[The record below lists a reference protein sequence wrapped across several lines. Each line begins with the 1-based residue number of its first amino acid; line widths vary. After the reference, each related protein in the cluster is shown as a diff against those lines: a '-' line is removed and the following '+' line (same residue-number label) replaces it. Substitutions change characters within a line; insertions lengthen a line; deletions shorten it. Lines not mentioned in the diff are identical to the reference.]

1 LTGDPDKVN
10 ELTSTKDW
18 RCEENC
24 LESWKS
30 YRLRAREP
38 AGMTYRVGV
47 DIGGT
52 FTDFCVLGEASGD
65 IRTLKVLSRPDQ
77 PGAEVMEGLKE
88 LERRYGIRPAEISYF
103 THGTTVGVNTVI
115 QRRGVALA
123 LFTTEGF
130 EDVLEVARLKM
141 PDPYDLFSRR
151 PEPLSPRERVFGIR
165 ERVLAD
171 GTVDTPVDAGSVVA
185 AIDRAKAD
193 GAQAV
198 VVAFLHSYANAANER
213 RVRELILE
221 RAPEMSITLSSE
233 VWPVIREYERTVTA
247 TVAGYVQAR
256 VATYLSTW
264 QAALKDAGVACEPMI
279 TKSNGGVM
287 RAELGKTAPIQML
300 LSGTAS
306 GVIGASR
313 IAEQTGVSSVLSF
326 DVGGTSADVA
336 IIHDG
341 KPAFGTGERV
351 GDFQIHIPTV
361 SVSSIGAGGGSIARV
376 DEFNVLKV
384 GPESA
389 GSNPGPACHGRG
401 GTNATITDAYAVC
414 GFLGSGDL
422 GYGAVTLDL
431 ARARQAV
438 GEIACK
444 LGMGTEEAAEAIIK
458 VSVSGMFLEISKL
471 FSRHGAD
478 PRHFALLPF
487 GGAGPMTAC
496 LLARDLGL
504 GRIIVPPTPGVLA
517 AFGGLVADIRNDFI
531 RTAFVDL
538 SAPGLAEIKGHAKA
552 LAQQART
559 WLTEEQK
566 FKRQAHLQY
575 SADMRYRG
583 QSYEIEVP
591 LEEAWIEAGDLRA
604 IGAAFHAE
612 HERVYEHADEKARVQ
627 IVNLRL
633 VASGASPQP
642 KMRRAELVPRAATPV
657 SETRVFYD
665 GAHVAAG
672 IYDRDKLMAGEWFTG
687 PAVVRQSDCTTCLV
701 GGFKAAVDEFS
712 NLIITRDASSS

>member
-1 LTGDPDKVN
+1 
-10 ELTSTKDW
+10 
-18 RCEENC
+18 
-24 LESWKS
+24 
-30 YRLRAREP
+30 
-38 AGMTYRVGV
+38 MTYRVGV

-52 FTDFCVLGEASGD
+52 FTDFCVLGEAGGD
-65 IRTLKVLSRPDQ
+65 IKTLKVLSSPDK
-77 PGAEVMEGLKE
+77 PGAEVIEGLKE
-88 LERRYGIRPAEISYF
+88 LERRYGIGPAEISYF

-141 PDPYDLFSRR
+141 PDPYNLFSRR

-171 GTVDTPVDAGSVVA
+171 GTVDTPVDAESVA
-185 AIDRAKAD
+185 RAIDRAKAD
-193 GAQAV
+193 GAQAI
-198 VVAFLHSYANAANER
+198 VVAFLHSYVNAANER
-213 RVRELILE
+213 RVRDLIRE

-256 VATYLSTW
+256 VANYLTTW
-264 QAALKDAGVACEPMI
+264 QTALKEAGVACEPMI

-313 IAEQTGVSSVLSF
+313 IAAQTGVSSVLSF

-389 GSNPGPACHGRG
+389 GSNPGPACYGRG
-401 GTNATITDAYAVC
+401 GTHATITDAYAVC
-414 GFLGSGDL
+414 GFLGSGEL
-422 GYGAVTLDL
+422 GYGAVTVDL
-431 ARARQAV
+431 ARARAAV
-438 GEIACK
+438 GEIAGQ
-444 LGMGTEEAAEAIIK
+444 LGFGVEEAAEAIIK
-458 VSVSGMFLEISKL
+458 VSVSSMFLEISKL

-504 GRIIVPPTPGVLA
+504 DRIIVPPTPGVLA

-538 SAPGLAEIKGHAKA
+538 STAGLADLKGHAA
-552 LAQQART
+552 DLAQQARA

-566 FKRQAHLQY
+566 FAGKAHLQY

-583 QSYEIEVP
+583 QSYEIEV
-591 LEEAWIEAGDLRA
+591 LLQDAWIETGDLQSV
-604 IGAAFHAE
+604 GDAFHAE
-612 HERVYEHADEKARVQ
+612 HERVYEHADEKAPVQ

-642 KMRRAELVPRAATPV
+642 KIKRAELVKRAATPV
-657 SETRVFYD
+657 AEARVFYD
-665 GAHVAAG
+665 GAHVPAG
-672 IYDRDKLMAGEWFTG
+672 IYDRDKLVPGEGFAG
-687 PAVVRQSDCTTCLV
+687 PAIVRQSDCTTCLV
-701 GGFKAAVDEFS
+701 GGFRATVDEFS
-712 NLIITRDASSS
+712 NLIITRDASGS